1 MLITQKHKEG
11 VQLDQEPIQ
20 KKIQKLGMHNIFRTH
35 KFVIM
40 GDFVLSA
47 DNETISW

>member
-1 MLITQKHKEG
+1 MLITQKHKG
-11 VQLDQEPIQ
+11 VQLDQEPTQ

-47 DNETISW
+47 DNETIS